1 MVRRIGPRRASRDGM
16 RVLLFAVPEPPACV
30 QEGQRREP
38 EAQGDARGDAREIR
52 HARLPARAAATVSPT
67 ITAAGT

>member
-16 RVLLFAVPEPPACV
+16 RVLLFAVSEPPARV

-38 EAQGDARGDAREIR
+38 ETQGDAGGDALPIR
-52 HARLPARAAATVSPT
+52 HARLPARAAATVSAT